1 MLLEKADE
9 QEVDLE
15 ILGPV
20 NCRNYKSSYRLVS
33 RLVNEFRDPDDAPEE
48 RVQH

>member
-20 NCRNYKSSYRLVS
+20 NCRNSVLHK
-33 RLVNEFRDPDDAPEE
+33 AA
-48 RVQH
+48 